1 MFDSMV
7 SKRVDRAIAKGVLAS
22 ELALTGAAVAGPAG
36 AAIGGIAGLIFGDH
50 ETVFP
55 VDMIAIPAFEA
66 YKLSEPAS
74 FTIFI
79 RGGETLLPTGGEVQD
94 ILQAEADMPKFHQKK
109 PGKSK
114 KKLTPYNRFMKKEL
128 AALKKKHPRTK
139 HTVRFKKAVAKWNR
153 EKRKGGK

>member
-1 MFDSMV
+1 MV

-22 ELALTGAAVAGPAG
+22 ELALTGAAIAGPAG
-36 AAIGGIAGLIFGDH
+36 AAVGGVAGLIFGDH

-55 VDMIAIPAFEA
+55 LDMIAIPAFEA

-94 ILQAEADMPKFHQKK
+94 ILQAEADMPAFHRGKGGKMKEGKK
-109 PGKSK
+109 PK
-114 KKLTPYNRFMKKEL
+114 KKLTAYNRFMKSE
-128 AALKKKHPRTK
+128 LKKLKKAHPKTK
-139 HTVRFKKAVAKWNR
+139 HTALFKKAAKSWNR
-153 EKRKGGK
+153 HKKK